1 MKDDLAKDILESA
14 APSSASR
21 SWFDALSPEHQ
32 SAVREVRDNWRRT
45 REASGVSASQMAKTI
60 HAKLVERGYKVSR
73 WRQIQR
79 WLTQG

>member
-1 MKDDLAKDILESA
+1 MTDNLAKDILESA
-14 APSSASR
+14 APSSVSR

-45 REASGVSASQMAKTI
+45 HETTGVSASQMAKTI
-60 HAKLVERGYKVSR
+60 RAKLLERDYKVSA